1 VYAPTQS
8 KVFDNRSP
16 RTYAQ
21 NLEKDQI
28 INKETKARILR
39 AESAQS
45 NGFENLALFATPVL
59 AGNLAG
65 LSAQTL
71 NTLSIGYPLSRQA
84 YNFFILTILLSE
96 GMANLRSVV
105 FLAGVGQ
112 IFTLS
117 IMSGNSLREKAANLL

>member
-1 VYAPTQS
+1 
-8 KVFDNRSP
+8 
-16 RTYAQ
+16 
-21 NLEKDQI
+21 
-28 INKETKARILR
+28 
-39 AESAQS
+39 
-45 NGFENLALFATPVL
+45 VL
-59 AGNLAG
+59 AGNLAD